1 MSTPLRAAVAPESI
15 VVIGASE
22 NPDKIGGRPL
32 YYLGKHGYR
41 GRVYGINPKRT
52 ETQGFPT
59 FASLDAL
66 PEAPDAAIIAVPGN
80 AAVEAV
86 ATCAAAGVK
95 LCVVMTSG
103 FGETS
108 SEEGRRGEL
117 KMRETARA
125 AGMRVVGPNSQGLA
139 NFGNGAVLSFSSMFL
154 EIPPMDGPVG
164 VVSQSGAMSVV
175 PYCMLRRKGIGV
187 RYANATG
194 NDCDV
199 TVAELA
205 AEMARDPEMRLI
217 LMYLE
222 SIPDAAP
229 LAEAARI
236 ARERGVPIV
245 ALKSGRTSAGQQA
258 ARSHTGAL
266 ANEDRVVD
274 AFLERHGIWRANDL
288 RELAHAT
295 DLYLK
300 GWKPA
305 GRRLVA
311 ISNSGAVCVMAAD
324 AATRASMPIAQLATQ
339 TKAELASI
347 LPSFATS
354 TNPIDITAA
363 LLTNSGL
370 FGAILPV
377 VARDPAADA
386 FVIGIPVAGAAYDVE
401 AFARDTATFAEA
413 TGKPTIAAITQDEVA
428 APFKARGVPV
438 FQTEAE
444 AVAALAQFVGHHE
457 RMRDAKPTL
466 PVVRREAG
474 ASRMLNEADSLAL
487 LQRAGVPVMTHRLC
501 RSADEAVAA
510 FESMGGSVVVK
521 GCSRD
526 VPHKSELGLV
536 ALNLV
541 NKDEVRDAF
550 DRMQRTLQSRGAAF
564 DGVIVAAMEKGR
576 RELLV
581 GAHVDPVFGP
591 VIVIGDG
598 GKYVEAMPDSTLLLP
613 PFDIGDVQ
621 KALSRLRVAPLLAG
635 VRGDPALDVEAYCQA
650 VVAVGNLMTAPDSR
664 IESLDVNPVAVG
676 AAGEGCRALDA
687 VVFERT

>member
-1 MSTPLRAAVAPESI
+1 MSTALRAAHAPESI
-15 VVIGASE
+15 VVFGASD

-32 YYLGKHGYR
+32 HYLARHGFR

-59 FASLDAL
+59 APLLEAL
-66 PEAPDAAIIAVPGN
+66 PECPEVAIVAVPGE

-86 ATCAAAGVK
+86 ATCAAAGVR
-95 LCVVMTSG
+95 LCVVMSSG
-103 FGETS
+103 FGETGTA
-108 SEEGRRGEL
+108 EGRHSEQR
-117 KMRETARA
+117 MRELARA

-154 EIPPMDGPVG
+154 EVPPQDGPVG

-175 PYCMLRRKGIGV
+175 PYCMLRRRGIGV
-187 RYANATG
+187 RYAHATG

-205 AEMARDPEMRLI
+205 GEMALDPDLRLI

-222 SIPDAAP
+222 SIPDAGA
-229 LAEAARI
+229 LAETARI
-236 ARERGVPIV
+236 ARERGLPIV
-245 ALKSGRTSAGQQA
+245 ALKSGRTRAGQQA

-295 DLYLK
+295 ELYLK

-324 AATRASMPIAQLATQ
+324 AATRAQLPVAELAPGTRAQLA
-339 TKAELASI
+339 AI

-377 VARDPAADA
+377 VASDPAADA
-386 FVIGIPVAGAAYDVE
+386 FVVGIPVAGAAYDVE
-401 AFARDTATFAEA
+401 AFARDTAAFAEA
-413 TGKPTIAAITQDEVA
+413 TGKPTVAAITQDEVA
-428 APFKARGVPV
+428 APFRARGLPV
-438 FQTEAE
+438 FQTESE
-444 AVAALAQFVGHHE
+444 AVAALAQFVTHHE
-457 RMRDAKPTL
+457 RMRDARPTL
-466 PVVRREAG
+466 PVTWRPTG
-474 ASRMLNEADSLAL
+474 AVRMLNEAQSLAR
-487 LQRAGVPVMTHRLC
+487 LQAAGVPVVAHRLC
-501 RSADEAVAA
+501 QSADEAVAA
-510 FESMGGSVVVK
+510 VRDLGGRVALK
-521 GCSRD
+521 GCSAD
-526 VPHKSELGLV
+526 VAHKSELGLV
-536 ALNLV
+536 VLGLADEDAVRSAFVRVRAAL
-541 NKDEVRDAF
+541 E
-550 DRMQRTLQSRGAAF
+550 DRGLAF
-564 DGVIVAAMEKGR
+564 DGVLVAAMVRGL
-576 RELLV
+576 RELMI

-591 VIVIGDG
+591 VVVVGDG
-598 GKYVEAMPDSTLLLP
+598 GRHVEAMPDSALLLP
-613 PFDIGDVQ
+613 PFEAEDVAR
-621 KALSRLRVAPLLAG
+621 ALGRLRIAPLLAG
-635 VRGDPALDVEAYCQA
+635 VRGEPPLDVAA
-650 VVAVGNLMTAPDSR
+650 FSSAAVAVGRLVSEPGCPVD
-664 IESLDVNPVAVG
+664 SLDLNPVLVG
-676 AAGEGCRALDA
+676 AAGEGCTALDA
-687 VVFERT
+687 VVFERA